1 MKKVLLSGNE
11 AVARGA
17 WEHGVSIATAYP
29 GTPST
34 EILQNI
40 ALYDE
45 IYAEWATNEKVAFD
59 TAVGAAYAGKRT
71 LVAMKH
77 VGLNV
82 ASEVLF
88 YSSYTGI
95 DAGLVVIT
103 ADDPGMHSSQNEQ
116 DNRRYAKFAKVPMLE
131 PADSQEAKEFV
142 GLCLELSE
150 QFDTPVLLRMTTRTS
165 HSKAAVT
172 LGERQEIE
180 QHPYKKDASKR
191 AMIPLYARRR
201 HVIIEERTTQLR
213 QWAEET
219 DINRVEMDDTSLG
232 IITAGIAY
240 QYAKDI
246 FPNASFLKL
255 GMAWPM
261 PEKRIRDFANSV
273 DRLIVIEELE
283 PFIEEKVKQ
292 LGIKVEGKTIF
303 PTTGEFTPE
312 VVRTSAIN
320 AGLLAQNGHEVKT
333 FDVSTLPSRPPVL
346 CPGCGH
352 RDVFWVLRKMK
363 LVINSDI
370 GCYALGVLSPLDAAD
385 SLGSM
390 GSSIGV
396 AMGGSLAGIENKK
409 NIAIIGDGTFFH
421 SGLSALASAVYN
433 QVPVTIIVVDNR
445 TTGMTGHQG
454 HPGTGKTLQGN
465 KHEEVSIANVAKA
478 LGVHH
483 VYEVDA
489 RNLKKMEQTIR
500 QAINLDEP
508 VVVVAQTVCVFVS
521 SHNREA
527 YKIILEN
534 CNGCTLCFRIGCP
547 AISKSEERDQKT
559 DRPKAWI
566 DPVMCTGCGLCLD
579 VCARQ
584 AIEEGEVK
592 S

>member
-303 PTTGEFTPE
+303 PITGEFTPE

-320 AGLLAQNGHEVKT
+320 
-333 FDVSTLPSRPPVL
+333 
-346 CPGCGH
+346 
-352 RDVFWVLRKMK
+352 
-363 LVINSDI
+363 
-370 GCYALGVLSPLDAAD
+370 YALGVLSPLDAAD